1 MKDAWRK
8 WLAEIAQ
15 RITHR
20 SDSTSVLVL
29 VECTLP
35 FLLLLM
41 GLHLYA
47 AQDPALSRLYDARW
61 LWPSLW
67 AQAALIVWLTLL
79 GTIALRLRKDA
90 RRRPWLVQMA
100 IFPAGVGVLLLSMG
114 FGLKDTPMCTIA
126 LGEFVFLR
134 SLFPTRKLK
143 GVMLASLLILL
154 GNEWATHTGRLPYA
168 PLLAAPIYQG
178 EGMHGWWALWTRI
191 LYLCAAYPVAGW
203 FLLMSATMH
212 RNRVALARIAR
223 TDPLTGVANRRE
235 FMAQL
240 TQLTQTAQAAQS
252 PSGPAQPMA
261 IVMLDVDHFKH
272 INDRHGHAAGDE
284 VLACIGRIL
293 RTHTRAGVDL
303 AARFG
308 GEEFVLLLPG
318 LSAHDAGRLAQRIL
332 DGLRKEAFVSGGQG
346 FEVTLSAGTAQ
357 VQGQDIGAALKQADD
372 NLYRAKAAGRN
383 QIVMPGHGARS
394 HGPSEHVTAHPPA

>member
-1 MKDAWRK
+1 MKAALHK

-47 AQDPALSRLYDARW
+47 AHDPALARLYNAEW

-143 GVMLASLLILL
+143 GVMLTSLLILL
-154 GNEWATHTGRLPYA
+154 GNEWATQTGALPYA
-168 PLLAAPIYQG
+168 PLLAAPLYQG

-203 FLLMSATMH
+203 FLLMSVTMH
-212 RNRVALARIAR
+212 RNRAALERIAR
-223 TDPLTGVANRRE
+223 TDALTGVANRRE
-235 FMAQL
+235 FMAKM
-240 TQLTQTAQAAQS
+240 TQMAQAVHS
-252 PSGPAQPMA
+252 PSAPAQPMA
-261 IVMLDVDHFKH
+261 VVMLDVDHFKH

-284 VLACIGRIL
+284 VLARIGRIL
-293 RTHTRAGVDL
+293 RTHTRAGIDL

-318 LSAHDAGRLAQRIL
+318 LNAHDAGRLAQRIL
-332 DGLRKEAFVSGGQG
+332 DALRKEAFVSGGRG

-357 VQGQDIGAALKQADD
+357 VQGQDFGAALKQADD

-383 QIVMPGHGARS
+383 QIVMPGRDAPS
-394 HGPSEHVTAHPPA
+394 HGPSLHVTAHPPA